1 MNKQIT
7 EILRFIEQ
15 ERQKLIAGV
24 ENLSQT
30 QFDFRPTDETWSVGE
45 ILDHLYLSESGVAK
59 IIKMNVSRA
68 AKSNAAPESAA
79 SDWGTSLDQYKI
91 ENVTRKLKAM
101 EQIVPR
107 SRLAKNEILA
117 SLSRSRAELVEAA
130 QAAADYDFAQMD
142 FPHPLL
148 GALNLYQ
155 WVRFIG
161 KHELRHLNQIEA
173 VKLDA
178 NFPARTSANHS
189 AAPLPIPK
197 GV

>member
-7 EILRFIEQ
+7 EILNFIEH
-15 ERQKLIAGV
+15 ERQQLIVGV

-30 QFDFRPTDETWSVGE
+30 QFDFRPVEEAWSIGE
-45 ILDHLYLSESGVAK
+45 ILDHLHLSESGVAK

-68 AKSNAAPESAA
+68 AKSDAAARAGNAG
-79 SDWGTSLDQYKI
+79 DWATSLDQYKI
-91 ENVTRKLKAM
+91 ENATRKLKAM

-107 SRLAKNEILA
+107 AKLKKDEILD
-117 SLSRSRAELVEAA
+117 SLKRSRVELVEAA
-130 QAAADYDFAQMD
+130 HAAADYDFAQMN

-161 KHELRHLNQIEA
+161 KHELRHLNQIVA
-173 VKLDA
+173 VTRDS
-178 NFPARTSANHS
+178 NFPASE
-189 AAPLPIPK
+189 AAQAS
-197 GV
+197 

>member
-7 EILRFIEQ
+7 EILDFIER
-15 ERQKLIAGV
+15 ERQQLMAGV

-30 QFDFRPTDETWSVGE
+30 QFDFRADKEVWSIGE

-68 AKSNAAPESAA
+68 AKSDTVTQESGAG
-79 SDWGTSLDQYKI
+79 DWATSLDQYKI
-91 ENVTRKLKAM
+91 ENATRKLKAM

-107 SRLAKNEILA
+107 AGLLKNEILD

-130 QAAADYDFAQMD
+130 QSAADYDFAQMN

-155 WVRFIG
+155 WIRFIG

-173 VKLDA
+173 VKHDA
-178 NFPARTSANHS
+178 NFPSAERATAN
-189 AAPLPIPK
+189 
-197 GV
+197 